1 MRNRKFLRSKRTPT
15 AKSHCWADIDTERRK
30 LGGRTWYLIR
40 WFINFGAPLAAQV
53 SLALHHLI
61 FFLFFFFQN
70 LLNFKTLSLF
80 TTSYFILFYFFR
92 EKQESIKYY
101 GGMSERQWIG
111 DGQTL
116 SVRLKSKVNLSIY
129 ASPSRALK
137 VNGKSVDGLTKV

>member
-80 TTSYFILFYFFR
+80 TTSYFIIIIFF
-92 EKQESIKYY
+92 
-101 GGMSERQWIG
+101 G
-111 DGQTL
+111 
-116 SVRLKSKVNLSIY
+116 KSKNQLNITGRKWHVRTSMNWWWSNLVG
-129 ASPSRALK
+129 ASK
-137 VNGKSVDGLTKV
+137 VKSQPFHIRLTVTGFKSQR

>member
-1 MRNRKFLRSKRTPT
+1 MRSKRTPT

-70 LLNFKTLSLF
+70 LLNFKTLSPSSPHHILLLF
-80 TTSYFILFYFFR
+80 LFFFR

-137 VNGKSVDGLTKV
+137 VNGKPVDWLTKV